1 MRQVKYTRNWKIV
14 NNPVHITARVTA
26 VLEQLGVR
34 YFITGSLAS
43 TFHGMIRTT
52 QDSDLVVDF
61 SSEHIDQFVTTLEVD
76 YYIDREMIASAIQNH
91 SSFNIIHRDSFFKVD
106 VFIPKKGLFEA
117 EQYNRAQKQVLSME
131 PKIEAYIAS
140 AEDTILAK
148 LQWYR
153 KGGEVSESQWRDV
166 KGVLEVQGDRLD
178 MKYLSQMADELA
190 VRDLLNKALADQ

>member
-1 MRQVKYTRNWKIV
+1 M
-14 NNPVHITARVTA
+14 NNPVQITARVTA
-26 VLEQLGVR
+26 VLEQMGVR

-52 QDSDLVVDF
+52 QDSDLVADF
-61 SSEHIDQFVTTLEVD
+61 SSEHIDQFVSALEVD
-76 YYIDREMIASAIQNH
+76 FYIDQEMIASAINTH

-106 VFIPKKGLFEA
+106 VFIPNRGSFEEA
-117 EQYNRAQKQVLSME
+117 QFNRAQKQVLSIE

-140 AEDTILAK
+140 AEDAILSK

-166 KGVLEVQGDRLD
+166 KGVLEVQVDRLD
-178 MKYLSQMADELA
+178 MRYLSQMADELA
-190 VRDLLNKALADQ
+190 VRDLLDKALAYQ